1 MRSPSEV
8 AHIIYASIIATELGF
23 CSHPM
28 ISMHV
33 ACMIE
38 TCFTIGPC
46 RPGHARALPGL
57 FRSIAYSY
65 HKARR
70 EDARRTPRPA

>member
-8 AHIIYASIIATELGF
+8 AHSVYASIIATELGF

-38 TCFTIGPC
+38 TCFTLLISHQVFYAECSDAGQTLL
-46 RPGHARALPGL
+46 A
-57 FRSIAYSY
+57 SYSY
-65 HKARR
+65 LT
-70 EDARRTPRPA
+70 D